1 MRPRKWRLPQRW
13 APVAYALGT
22 FMLCVC
28 LPAMAHAG
36 AHPMRIELDPGSG
49 DNMGTAL
56 KMILALTAITLAP
69 AALLATTSFVRIV
82 VVLSFLR
89 NAMGTQNMPPTQV
102 LMAMSLFL
110 TIAIMAPVGTELYT
124 NSLQPY
130 MEGQMQAPQAIDAGS
145 KPLRHFM
152 LKQVRKQDLALFY
165 NIAKAERP
173 RAMNDVQLHLLVPA
187 FMISELRTAFEMG
200 FILYMPFLLIDL
212 VVASVLMA
220 MGMVMVPPAM
230 IGLPIKIML
239 FVLADGWN
247 VLVNS
252 LVRSFG

>member
-1 MRPRKWRLPQRW
+1 VRCLAWLLRRSALLGLWLMPS
-13 APVAYALGT
+13 VAAAAQPLR
-22 FMLCVC
+22 F
-28 LPAMAHAG
+28 
-36 AHPMRIELDPGSG
+36 ELDPGTADG
-49 DNMGTAL
+49 MGTAL
-56 KMILALTAITLAP
+56 RMLLALSAVALVP

-89 NAMGTQNMPPTQV
+89 NAMGTQSMPPTQV
-102 LMAMSLFL
+102 LMAMALFL
-110 TIAIMAPVGTELYT
+110 TVAIMAPVGTEFYSK
-124 NSLQPY
+124 SLSPY
-130 MEGQMQAPQAIDAGS
+130 MDGNIVASEAIERGS
-145 KPLRHFM
+145 RPLRTFM
-152 LKQVRKQDLALFY
+152 LRQTRSADLALFY
-165 NIAKAERP
+165 NIADVGRP
-173 RAMNDVQLHLLVPA
+173 QAAGEVQMHLLLPA

-200 FILYMPFLLIDL
+200 FIIYMPFLLIDL

-247 VLVNS
+247 VLVSS

>member
-1 MRPRKWRLPQRW
+1 MRPKTLPQRW
-13 APVAYALGT
+13 GTLACALGT
-22 FMLCVC
+22 ALLCAC
-28 LPAMAHAG
+28 LPALAHAA

>member
-1 MRPRKWRLPQRW
+1 VRPVRRTLPEGWKR
-13 APVAYALGT
+13 AASTLGT
-22 FMLCVC
+22 LILCAC
-28 LPAMAHAG
+28 LPAVAQAA

-165 NIAKAERP
+165 NIANAERP
-173 RAMNDVQLHLLVPA
+173 RAANDVQLHLLVPA